1 MIEKIY
7 PKGLRTFPARENAPE
22 FVKGTLIVTLEDLNN
37 FAKESSQYLTE
48 FDGKKQLK
56 LNILSGDK
64 GLYFT
69 VDTWKP
75 NTEATP
81 KKQYTGFSE
90 IQNDIKR
97 TNTVKENE
105 IEYSEDINPDD
116 IPF

>member
-1 MIEKIY
+1 MENNKYPRGLYANKPHEK
-7 PKGLRTFPARENAPE
+7 APD
-22 FVKGTLIVTLEDLNN
+22 FVKCSISVHKNTFIEFLHQVEIDEKGYTKFQV
-37 FAKESSQYLTE
+37 KEGR
-48 FDGKKQLK
+48 DGKF
-56 LNILSGDK
+56 
-64 GLYFT
+64 YVE

-97 TNTVKENE
+97 TNTVKDDE

-116 IPF
+116 IPFN